1 MNKIIDI
8 AAVIDSPSALTQEQ
22 GEKVYSIIADS
33 MSRKEEI
40 TLDFGNVES
49 MITPF
54 SNTAI
59 ARTSF
64 PLS

>member
-1 MNKIIDI
+1 MNRIIDI

-40 TLDFGNVES
+40 TFRFWKYRKYDFS
-49 MITPF
+49 F
-54 SNTAI
+54 FKYSN
-59 ARTSF
+59 R
-64 PLS
+64 